1 MVTEPAQSDIETITR
16 HLNHR
21 IARGER
27 CIVGITGAPGVGKS
41 TFTEQLAARF
51 NPTPPIVGMDGFHL
65 AHQYLE
71 SMNLVHRKGAHYTF
85 DSWGFVATIR
95 RIFKQST
102 DEVVFAPRF
111 DRSIE
116 DSIAAAIPVTPDDRL
131 VLTEG
136 NYLLLDI
143 HPWNELRNL
152 LSLTIYLDLD
162 DDVRIDR
169 LIRRHVEFGKSREHA
184 ERHVRESDQ
193 VNAMLIAGSRHY
205 ADFVVEYS
213 RVG

>member
-1 MVTEPAQSDIETITR
+1 MTEPAESDIDTLTR
-16 HLNHR
+16 HLEHR
-21 IARGER
+21 LARGER

-41 TFTEQLAARF
+41 TFTGELAARF
-51 NPTPPIVGMDGFHL
+51 NPSPPIVGMDGFHL
-65 AHQYLE
+65 AHKYLE
-71 SMNLVHRKGAHYTF
+71 SMELVHRKGAHYTF
-85 DSWGFVATIR
+85 DAWGYVATIR
-95 RIFKQST
+95 RIFKQSP
-102 DEVVFAPRF
+102 DEVVFAPQF

-162 DDVRIDR
+162 EDVRIDR
-169 LIRRHVEFGKSREHA
+169 LIRRHVEFGKTRQHA

-193 VNAMLIAGSRHY
+193 VNAMLIAGSRRN
-205 ADFVVEYS
+205 ADFVVDYPGS
-213 RVG
+213 G